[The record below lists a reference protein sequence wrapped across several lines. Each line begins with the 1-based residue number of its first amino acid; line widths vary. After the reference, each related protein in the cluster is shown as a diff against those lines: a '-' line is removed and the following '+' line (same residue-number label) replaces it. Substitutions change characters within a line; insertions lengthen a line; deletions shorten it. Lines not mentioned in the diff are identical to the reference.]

1 MDWPDGPVLAIGRA
15 GMDLYADPP
24 GARIAQATG
33 YATAL
38 GGSAANIAAGLAR
51 QGVRVG
57 LLGCYADDDVGT
69 YIAAQL
75 DAYGID
81 RRHMRAVMGT
91 TRNSLAIVET
101 RMDMGRVLYRNGAA
115 DLAFSDHD
123 VAGVDWSAWSVVVTT
138 GTVLA
143 SEPSRSATLQALQAA
158 RDAGLRLVLDI
169 DWRPESWPSA
179 DDARTIT
186 AQVAAMCDIVVGN
199 DDEFAVL
206 AGTYDDGL
214 DAARALVAGGA
225 SLVVY
230 KMGEKGAVAMT
241 PDTEHRSGIWRV
253 DAIKPVG
260 AGDGFLAG
268 LLAGLATGCDP
279 AAAVL
284 RGAATAAIVVA
295 NIGCAP
301 ASPTTSALEHFMS
314 THPCPTE
321 A

>member
-1 MDWPDGPVLAIGRA
+1 MDWPAGPVLVIGRA

-24 GARIAQATG
+24 GARIAQADRFT
-33 YATAL
+33 TAL

-57 LLGCYADDDVGT
+57 LLGCYADDDVGAF
-69 YIAAQL
+69 IAAQL

-81 RRHMRAVMGT
+81 RRHMRAVSGAS
-91 TRNSLAIVET
+91 RNSLAIVET
-101 RMDMGRVLYRNGAA
+101 RMEMGRVLYRNGAA

-123 VAGVDWSAWSVVVTT
+123 VAGVDWSAWAVVVTT

-143 SEPSRSATLQALQAA
+143 SEPARSATLQALQAA

-169 DWRPESWPSA
+169 DWRPESWTST
-179 DDARTIT
+179 DDARAIT
-186 AQVAAMCDIVVGN
+186 ARVAAMCDIVVGN

-206 AGTYDDGL
+206 AGTYDSGL
-214 DAARALVAGGA
+214 DAARGLVAKGA
-225 SLVVY
+225 ALVVY
-230 KMGEKGAVAMT
+230 KMGEKGAVALT
-241 PDTEHRSGIWRV
+241 PGAEHRSGIWRV

-268 LLAGLATGCDP
+268 LLAGLSAGHEP

-295 NIGCAP
+295 NVGCAP
-301 ASPTTSALEHFMS
+301 ASPSTFALDLFMS
-314 THPCPTE
+314 THSHPPET
-321 A
+321 

>member
-1 MDWPDGPVLAIGRA
+1 MDWPTGPVLVIGRA

-24 GARIAQATG
+24 GARIAQSTG
-33 YATAL
+33 YTTAL

-57 LLGCYADDDVGT
+57 LLGCYADDDIGA
-69 YIAAQL
+69 YITAQL
-75 DAYGID
+75 DAYGVD
-81 RRHMRAVMGT
+81 RRHMRPVTGT
-91 TRNSLAIVET
+91 ARNSLAVVET
-101 RMDMGRVLYRNGAA
+101 RMNMGRVLYRNGAA
-115 DLAFSDHD
+115 DLAFSDSD
-123 VAGVDWSAWSVVVTT
+123 VTAVDWSAWSVAVTT

-143 SEPSRSATLQALQAA
+143 SEPARSATLHALQAA
-158 RDAGLRLVLDI
+158 RNAGLRLVLDI

-206 AGTYDDGL
+206 AGTDEGGL
-214 DAARALVAGGA
+214 DAARGLVADGA
-225 SLVVY
+225 ALVVY
-230 KMGEKGAVAMT
+230 KMGENGAVTLT
-241 PDTEHRSGIWRV
+241 PDAEHRSGIWRV

-268 LLAGLATGCDP
+268 LLAGLATGHDP

-295 NIGCAP
+295 NVGCAP
-301 ASPTTSALEHFMS
+301 ASPTTATLNHFMS
-314 THPCPTE
+314 THHRPTE